1 MVFFNAASSKENDQL
16 IPKHVAII
24 MDGNGRWAKRQ
35 HQARV
40 FGHKAGMENVK
51 KIALVANQLGVKV
64 LTLFAFSTENW
75 GRPATEVNYLMR
87 LPIDFF
93 NLFVPE
99 LIENNIKVEVIGE
112 VDGLPDKTRLA
123 VEKAIVDTSQNTGMI
138 LNFAFNY
145 GGRREIVDA
154 AQSIARQVQKGL
166 IQPDQIND
174 QLFQENLLTSQ
185 LGDLANPDLI
195 IRTSGEK
202 RISNFLLWQAA
213 YSEFVFSE
221 KLWPDFS
228 GEDFKLA
235 LASFGKRDRRFG
247 KIKES

>member
-221 KLWPDFS
+221 KLWPNFS

>member
-1 MVFFNAASSKENDQL
+1 MVFFDAASSKENDQL

-75 GRPATEVNYLMR
+75 GRPATEVSYLMR

>member
-75 GRPATEVNYLMR
+75 GRPATEVSYLMH

-112 VDGLPDKTRLA
+112 VDGLPDKTRSA
-123 VEKAIVDTSQNTGMI
+123 VEKAVADTSQNTGMI

-154 AQSIARQVQKGL
+154 AQSLARQVQEGL

-174 QLFQENLLTSQ
+174 QLFQENLLTKQ

-213 YSEFVFSE
+213 YSEFIFSE

-228 GEDFKLA
+228 GEDFKFA